1 MNSTGTGN
9 VKENPVPP
17 STGFG
22 RFIETAWVILNCAG
36 GWLGYSTL
44 SMTADVSTAPK
55 PDQ

>member
-1 MNSTGTGN
+1 MDIDRDAQHLALH
-9 VKENPVPP
+9 P
-17 STGFG
+17 SVEALSETI
-22 RFIETAWVILNCAG
+22 IETAWVILNCAG